1 MKRSPFW
8 FAEPDIAIDNSHA
21 FAWELDGIL
30 FSHLVEF
37 DSRTLTSDLAPFL
50 VELARADR
58 CPLQNSLFHTL
69 CDTALFFH
77 RLLSKRPV
85 SHPFS

>member
-1 MKRSPFW
+1 MKRSAFW
-8 FAEPDIAIDNSHA
+8 FSEPDIALDSGQT
-21 FAWELDGIL
+21 FVLELDGTL

-37 DSRTLTSDLAPFL
+37 DSRNLTSDLAPFL

-77 RLLSKRPV
+77 RLLS
-85 SHPFS
+85 